1 MTMMKAKV
9 MGKSPNQ
16 QADRVL
22 EIWAG
27 NGEWP
32 VRVLVHSPGNTA
44 GGWGIRLKRDTF
56 LRALRDAGVRI
67 TIGQ

>member
-1 MTMMKAKV
+1 MAMMKAKV
-9 MGKSPNQ
+9 IGKSPNQ

-22 EIWAG
+22 EIWTED
-27 NGEWP
+27 GEWP
-32 VRVLVHSPGNTA
+32 VHVWVHSPSNPDD
-44 GGWGIRLKRDTF
+44 GWGIRLKRDTF